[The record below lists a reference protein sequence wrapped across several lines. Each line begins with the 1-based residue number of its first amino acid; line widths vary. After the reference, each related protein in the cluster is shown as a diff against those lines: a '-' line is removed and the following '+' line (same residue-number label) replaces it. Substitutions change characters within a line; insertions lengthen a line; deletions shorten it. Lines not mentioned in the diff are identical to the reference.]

1 MPKNNPLVGG
11 GLRIKRTINDLNEI
25 TFGKGNP
32 LWDNGIFTYYNT
44 DDVTTIYAC
53 LIGPEDTPYE
63 DGFYGFEINIP
74 QEYPFKPPKVNF
86 LTTDGN
92 VRFNPNLYA
101 CGKVCLSILGT
112 WSGPPW
118 TSICT
123 ISSVLLSI
131 QSLLQP
137 IPIQNEP
144 GWDTVQ
150 KDNIKSITYN
160 SAINHENFRIAIIDM
175 IKSPEKYKMTPFK
188 NLMIQHFIR
197 RYPHI
202 KNNLLKNVELDNKE
216 IKSHIYSCMRMTGKY
231 KKMLQDV
238 ENMYNEFISND
249 YYNTMKNILQIDDE
263 TVEYSDIH
271 KYSDEE
277 VEYLNNSNS
286 PSEVIS
292 TDEKNIEYENI
303 EYEIKDSVDLKKI
316 RPSKK
321 ASSLEEGTLCILTAS
336 DKTFKFETYKDK
348 SNRFRW
354 RKLIN

>member
-1 MPKNNPLVGG
+1 MSKNITQMSG
-11 GLRIKRTINDLNEI
+11 GLRIKRTMIDLNELSHE
-25 TFGKGNP
+25 KGEP
-32 LWDNGIFTYYNT
+32 LWDQGIHIYYNT
-44 DDVTTIYAC
+44 DDVTKIYAC

-74 QEYPFKPPKVNF
+74 NEYPFKPPRVAF

-118 TSICT
+118 TSVCT
-123 ISSVLLSI
+123 ISSVLLSL
-131 QSLLQP
+131 QSLLQDT
-137 IPIQNEP
+137 PIQNEP

-160 SAINHENFRIAIIDM
+160 QAIEHEKYRIALIDM
-175 IKSPEKYKMTPFK
+175 IKNPERYCLAPFR

-202 KNNLLKNVELDNKE
+202 KQKLTNNLNLDSKD
-216 IKSHIYSCMRMTGKY
+216 IKSHIYSCMRMTGQY
-231 KKMLQDV
+231 KNMLNEV
-238 ENMYNEFISND
+238 ENMYNEFIKND
-249 YYNTMKNILQIDDE
+249 YYNTMKNILQFDDE
-263 TVEYSDIH
+263 TVEYSKIH
-271 KYSDEE
+271 KFDDDELK
-277 VEYLNNSNS
+277 YLNNSNN
-286 PSEVIS
+286 
-292 TDEKNIEYENI
+292 TNEKHSSDIDTTKYKHV
-303 EYEIKDSVDLKKI
+303 EYEIKDDVDLKKI

-321 ASSLEEGTLCILTAS
+321 ASGLEEGTLCILTVN

-348 SNRFRW
+348 AQKYRW
-354 RKLIN
+354 KRIK